1 MTEST
6 HAETLGITEGS
17 IVWVIADSVEETA
30 LLDPLPDGAETV
42 DEPIDGMDAAL
53 LLADNLE
60 ALEVRLDEVL
70 PSLGSTPVAWISF
83 PTGHPHELDRDAL
96 ILLVGEYG
104 WSVGPEVRL
113 DETWS
118 AVRLR
123 QI

>member
-1 MTEST
+1 MTETT

-30 LLDPLPDGAETV
+30 LLDPLPAGAETV
-42 DEPIDGMDAAL
+42 DEPIDGMDAAV
-53 LLADNLE
+53 LLADNLA

-83 PTGHPHELDRDAL
+83 PSGHPRELDRDAL
-96 ILLVGEYG
+96 IALVGEYG
-104 WSVGPEVRL
+104 WGVGPEVRL

-123 QI
+123 QL